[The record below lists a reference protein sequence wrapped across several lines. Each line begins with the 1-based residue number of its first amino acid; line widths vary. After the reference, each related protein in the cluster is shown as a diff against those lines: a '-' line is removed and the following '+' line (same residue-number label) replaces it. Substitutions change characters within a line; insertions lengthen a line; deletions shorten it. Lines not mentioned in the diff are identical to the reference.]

1 MQLHRTQCA
10 RERNRGFFRPASAI
24 SVSRQQSVQGWQQK
38 IPTTERWFQQAQ
50 LVQRAIG
57 CIPAQV
63 KNRRY
68 YFWTRVDCPALC
80 LVNSGQ
86 RIQRRRN
93 LNGTGIGTKTV
104 EDRKSTRLNS
114 SH

>member
-1 MQLHRTQCA
+1 MDARLHQPGNDCGTDVFNTFRMQLHRTQCA

-57 CIPAQV
+57 CIPARSEEHTSELQSLMRISYAV
-63 KNRRY
+63 
-68 YFWTRVDCPALC
+68 FC
-80 LVNSGQ
+80 L
-86 RIQRRRN
+86 
-93 LNGTGIGTKTV
+93 
-104 EDRKSTRLNS
+104 
-114 SH
+114 

>member
-57 CIPAQV
+57 RIPEQV

-68 YFWTRVDCPALC
+68 YFWTRVYCPPLC
-80 LVNSGQ
+80 LVNSGP
-86 RIQRRRN
+86 RIHRLRN
-93 LNGTGIGTKTV
+93 ITATGIET
-104 EDRKSTRLNS
+104 
-114 SH
+114 

>member
-1 MQLHRTQCA
+1 MFNTFRMQLHRTQCA

-80 LVNSGQ
+80 LVN
-86 RIQRRRN
+86 R
-93 LNGTGIGTKTV
+93 
-104 EDRKSTRLNS
+104 DRKSVVKGKS
-114 SH
+114 GSISE